1 MEECEPRFSAV
12 AVAAV
17 AVVVA
22 YVCPGAGLAPD
33 IQLKMKVNVVI
44 FIDNC

>member
-1 MEECEPRFSAV
+1 MEECEPRSSAA
-12 AVAAV
+12 AVVAV

-33 IQLKMKVNVVI
+33 IQLQMRVNKK
-44 FIDNC
+44 FIIET